1 VIIAVDDRRVGSSEE
16 LVVAVD
22 ARRPGD
28 SVRIELIRNG
38 SSTTVQ
44 ATLDQA

>member
-1 VIIAVDDRRVGSSEE
+1 
-16 LVVAVD
+16 VVAVD
-22 ARRPGD
+22 SRRPGD
-28 SVRIELIRNG
+28 VVTVELVRNG